1 MHFTAF
7 KDLSQR
13 QQTTYL
19 AKHGQFI
26 AEQQQDSFCLRLF
39 ACHDYFAE
47 VWRVQGEEPV
57 LFIHIFQNLD
67 YLNSYLE
74 KIILPHT

>member
-7 KDLSQR
+7 KALPQR
-13 QQTTYL
+13 QQTAYL
-19 AKHGQFI
+19 AQYGRFI
-26 AEQQQDSFCLRLF
+26 AEQPQDSFCLQLF

-47 VWRVQGEEPV
+47 VWRVQGEDPV
-57 LFIHIFQNLD
+57 LFIHIFQNLE

-74 KIILPHT
+74 KIILPRV